1 MCGFELNAILEII
14 PAGVMEWQEGE
25 MLFQPT
31 SLLQQPYR
39 FRIPIILIHA
49 FLWQSPGERRPS
61 IYVPCIY
68 VSPKFEQQS
77 NRLWVFTIWVRS
89 PMQGGNATFVV
100 RVHIPPA
107 PHKRRTISSW
117 PSRTAKNKA
126 GRLSLPTMLGSAP
139 WPSNVRTV
147 STSPATMASYEST
160 ASLP

>member
-1 MCGFELNAILEII
+1 
-14 PAGVMEWQEGE
+14 

-89 PMQGGNATFVV
+89 PMRGGNATFVV
-100 RVHIPPA
+100 RVHI
-107 PHKRRTISSW
+107 H
-117 PSRTAKNKA
+117 PSAA
-126 GRLSLPTMLGSAP
+126 
-139 WPSNVRTV
+139 
-147 STSPATMASYEST
+147 
-160 ASLP
+160 